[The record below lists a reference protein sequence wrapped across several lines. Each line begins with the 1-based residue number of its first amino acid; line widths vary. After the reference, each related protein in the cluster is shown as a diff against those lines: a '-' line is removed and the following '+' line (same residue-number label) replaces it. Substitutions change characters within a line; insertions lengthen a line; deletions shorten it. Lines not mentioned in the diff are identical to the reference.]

1 VTSEKTLTFAKNATA
16 LSGQTS
22 LLLGW
27 RPDEFWSAT
36 PAELACVLMAM
47 TPEITAPPS
56 PIDIA
61 KLKEAFP
68 DG

>member
-1 VTSEKTLTFAKNATA
+1 VTFRETVTFADNAA
-16 LSGQTS
+16 SLSGQCT

-27 RPDEFWSAT
+27 RPDEFWNTT
-36 PAELACVLMAM
+36 PAELACVLLAM
-47 TPEITAPPS
+47 TPEITVPPTLTE
-56 PIDIA
+56 IA